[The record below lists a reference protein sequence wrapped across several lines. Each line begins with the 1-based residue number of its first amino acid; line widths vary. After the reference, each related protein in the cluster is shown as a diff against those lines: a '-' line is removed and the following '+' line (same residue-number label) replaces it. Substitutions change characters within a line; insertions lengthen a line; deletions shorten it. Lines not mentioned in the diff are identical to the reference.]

1 VEAVIFVTFP
11 LASVVIVLFLL
22 WNDMMRGKRSPR
34 VLYIAR
40 ALLCLLMA
48 GTLSYN
54 WFTWRTLD
62 APRVFM
68 ILAILVSVIAAIFFL
83 LRGIHG
89 DRRRLP
95 DDEPLPTVFGSE
107 QTRGREPGITD
118 SDSDQ

>member
-22 WNDMMRGKRSPR
+22 WNDMMRRKRSPR
-34 VLYIAR
+34 PLYLAR

-48 GTLSYN
+48 GVLSYN
-54 WFTWRTLD
+54 WFSWSALD

-68 ILAILVSVIAAIFFL
+68 ILAIVVSVIAAIFFL
-83 LRGIHG
+83 LRGIQG

-95 DDEPLPTVFGSE
+95 DDEPLPTVFGAAE
-107 QTRGREPGITD
+107 TPRRGPGI
-118 SDSDQ
+118 SDSGDDQ